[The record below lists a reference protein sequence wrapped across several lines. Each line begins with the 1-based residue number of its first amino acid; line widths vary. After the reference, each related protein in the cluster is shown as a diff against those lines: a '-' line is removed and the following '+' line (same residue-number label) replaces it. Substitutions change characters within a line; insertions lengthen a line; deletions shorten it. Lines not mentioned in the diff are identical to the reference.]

1 MVAMLKNSP
10 NHLHPRGLRRSA
22 VGHYDSLQSPR
33 DGGKA
38 RAIIVSVLYHLPLN
52 CPLAQILAALGR
64 PRTAKVPLILG
75 QRDAKRAGGQ
85 ANFGRSKP
93 SSGGPAIAK
102 WPLPAVVKAATSAA
116 IILTVG
122 QRL

>member
-1 MVAMLKNSP
+1 MVAMLRNSP

-33 DGGKA
+33 FGGKA

-64 PRTAKVPLILG
+64 PRTAEVPLILG
-75 QRDAKRAGGQ
+75 KETRNEPVARQT
-85 ANFGRSKP
+85 
-93 SSGGPAIAK
+93 SGGAS
-102 WPLPAVVKAATSAA
+102 LPAEDPQ
-116 IILTVG
+116 LPNG
-122 QRL
+122 RFRLW